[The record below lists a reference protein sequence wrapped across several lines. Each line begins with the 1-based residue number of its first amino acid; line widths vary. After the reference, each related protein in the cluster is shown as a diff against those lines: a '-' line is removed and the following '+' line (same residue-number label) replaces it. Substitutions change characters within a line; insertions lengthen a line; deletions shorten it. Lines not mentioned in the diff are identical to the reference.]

1 MYFYELK
8 GPIFEVKT
16 VKNDVETVEKQRS
29 SEKPYVSTGF
39 VRRPDSV
46 GARIV
51 PQQAAVNH
59 VLCEEPRVLSGRKEM
74 ASAPCR
80 KAARVAAGP

>member
-29 SEKPYVSTGF
+29 SEKPHVSTGF
-39 VRRPDSV
+39 VRSPDSADV
-46 GARIV
+46 
-51 PQQAAVNH
+51 
-59 VLCEEPRVLSGRKEM
+59 
-74 ASAPCR
+74 
-80 KAARVAAGP
+80 